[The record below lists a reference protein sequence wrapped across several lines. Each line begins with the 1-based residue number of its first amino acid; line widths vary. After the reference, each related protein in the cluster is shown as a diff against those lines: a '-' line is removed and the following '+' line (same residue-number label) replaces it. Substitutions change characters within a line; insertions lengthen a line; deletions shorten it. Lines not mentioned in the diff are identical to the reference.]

1 MRIDPYNRP
10 GWRISRRTFLKTA
23 AGSLAA
29 SSLYSARSP
38 LRFGV
43 VTDVH
48 YADRLRA
55 GTRYYRL
62 GLSKLSA
69 VVNLMNS
76 EGVGFLVELGDFK
89 DEDVNPS
96 EESTLAFLRS
106 IEKAFQGFRGPRYH
120 VLGNHDMDSITKEQ
134 FQSIAVNTGIDRGH
148 TWYSFDRGG
157 YHFVVLDANFK
168 SDMTPY
174 SRGDFDWRDANIP
187 PAQLDW
193 LASDLRGAARPAVVF
208 VHQRLDEWR
217 GEPSIG
223 NRVAVRRVLKE
234 SGKVVLVLQ
243 GHVHQGDYQRIDGI
257 HYYTLAAS
265 IEGDNPTDNTC
276 AIVQL
281 RPDGSAVIIGYQR
294 AVTLRLP
301 ALQPPGPVG
310 ARIE

>member
-1 MRIDPYNRP
+1 MQINPYNQT
-10 GWRISRRTFLKTA
+10 GWRISRRTFLKAA

-62 GLSKLSA
+62 GLSKLAA

-76 EGVGFLVELGDFK
+76 EEVGFLVELGDFK
-89 DEDVNPS
+89 DQDVNPG

-106 IEKAFQGFRGPRYH
+106 IEKTFQGFRGSRYH
-120 VLGNHDMDSITKEQ
+120 VLGNHDMDSITKAQ
-134 FQSIAVNTGIDRGH
+134 FQSVALNTGIDPGR

-187 PAQLDW
+187 PEQLDW
-193 LASDLRGAARPAVVF
+193 LASDLRGAARPVVAF

-223 NRVAVRRVLKE
+223 NRVAVRRVLKD

-243 GHVHQGDYQRIDGI
+243 GHVHQGDYQQIDGI

-265 IEGDNPTDNTC
+265 VEGDNPTDNTC

-281 RPDGSAVIIGYQR
+281 RPDGSAVVIGYQR
-294 AVTLRLP
+294 AATLRLP
-301 ALQPPGPVG
+301 ALQPSEPVG